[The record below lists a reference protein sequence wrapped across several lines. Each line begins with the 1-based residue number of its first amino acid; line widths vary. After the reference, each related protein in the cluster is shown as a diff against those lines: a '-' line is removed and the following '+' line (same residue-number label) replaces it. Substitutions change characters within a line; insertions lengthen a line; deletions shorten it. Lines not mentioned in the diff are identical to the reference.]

1 MQPPDIIGGQTLSAG
16 SEQIVQTAT
25 AMN

>member
-1 MQPPDIIGGQTLSAG
+1 MVPTEIIGDHTLSAG